1 MPSIIVQIA
10 SVVVGLLI
18 LVAYFTGPIKLKKG
32 LAISIAAAVAA
43 AVLLTAI
50 RNFGP

>member
-1 MPSIIVQIA
+1 MPSIIAQIT

-32 LAISIAAAVAA
+32 FAIAIAAAVAA